1 VSPEVEEE
9 VRRFRA
15 MPEVQGRR
23 LCVGVDRLDYT
34 KGIPERL
41 RAIDRLFTKY
51 PQYCRHGVF
60 VQAGPESRAHIQRYQ
75 DLNTEIVRLVEEI
88 NWRHGE
94 KDWVPILL
102 LRQHLTLPWV
112 LALYRLAEVCVVS
125 SLHDGMNLV
134 AKEYIAAKSDG
145 GWRSRTESLYWRSP

>member
-1 VSPEVEEE
+1 
-9 VRRFRA
+9 
-15 MPEVQGRR
+15 
-23 LCVGVDRLDYT
+23 
-34 KGIPERL
+34 
-41 RAIDRLFTKY
+41 
-51 PQYCRHGVF
+51 
-60 VQAGPESRAHIQRYQ
+60 
-75 DLNTEIVRLVEEI
+75 LVEEI